1 MTNMQR
7 KILMIENDAD
17 DRALTAEMFAA
28 QNINTHINFISTQD
42 FQPWMLSD
50 TMDTDLILLSISTTQ
65 SQNLSILSIIKK
77 NPVIAVIPVIVL
89 TDAVDDAFIQRLYQA
104 GANTV
109 IQKPSGLEAT
119 VFKIRSFI
127 EYWFRVAVLPQA

>member
-28 QNINTHINFISTQD
+28 QNINAQINFISTQD

-65 SQNLSILSIIKK
+65 SQNLSILSSIKK
-77 NPVIAVIPVIVL
+77 NPVIGVIPVIVL
-89 TDAVDDAFIQRLYQA
+89 TDSVDDAFIQRLYQA

-109 IQKPSGLEAT
+109 IQKPSGLEDT